1 MLWVFGDGD
10 VRLGVWIYVSLCA
23 LKKLC
28 VCSMCGTT
36 YLSEIEIE
44 SILNK
49 VKNVIKIIQ
58 KSMNSI
64 KM

>member
-1 MLWVFGDGD
+1 
-10 VRLGVWIYVSLCA
+10 
-23 LKKLC
+23 
-28 VCSMCGTT
+28 MCGTT

-49 VKNVIKIIQ
+49 IKNVIKIIQ